1 MDLEGYNLK
10 TLFDQ
15 LGLPSEETDI
25 DDFIDGHSLDADTKL
40 VDAPFWSE
48 PQKQTLQ
55 EWIGKDDDRAI
66 VFDELNVR
74 LHDGK

>member
-1 MDLEGYNLK
+1 MDLEAYNLK

-15 LGLPSEETDI
+15 LGLPSESADI
-25 DDFIDGHSLDADTKL
+25 DDFIEAHPLDADIKL

-48 PQKQTLQ
+48 SQKQTLE
-55 EWIGKDDDRAI
+55 EWIGKDDDGAI

-74 LHDGK
+74 IHDGK

>member
-1 MDLEGYNLK
+1 MDLEAYNLK

-15 LGLPSEETDI
+15 LGLPSDNKAI
-25 DDFIDGHSLDADTKL
+25 DDFIETHPLSPDTKL
-40 VDAPFWSE
+40 VDAPFWSAS
-48 PQKQTLQ
+48 QKQTLE